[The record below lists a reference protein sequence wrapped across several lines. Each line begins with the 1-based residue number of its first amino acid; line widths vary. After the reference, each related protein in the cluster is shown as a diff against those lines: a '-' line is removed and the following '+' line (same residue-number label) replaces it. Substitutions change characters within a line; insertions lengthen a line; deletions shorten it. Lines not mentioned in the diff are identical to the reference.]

1 MQPTD
6 HMSTRGRREDN
17 DGRKGRQSGRW
28 MEKKTKTWR
37 NKHKE
42 NGRGRTG
49 FGIVGKGE
57 HDFGSSIP
65 SSCNV

>member
-28 MEKKTKTWR
+28 MEKKTK
-37 NKHKE
+37 
-42 NGRGRTG
+42 GRSVKGARPGETSTKRTEEDELAS
-49 FGIVGKGE
+49 V
-57 HDFGSSIP
+57 
-65 SSCNV
+65 